1 MKTPRK
7 NENKAYKRVS
17 CISFIS
23 KSSGSSVCIE
33 LGFWK
38 KQFFGGQSEEL
49 PVGWFITGWFTVM
62 GLMEKGFNN
71 TNVYFPSG
79 H

>member
-23 KSSGSSVCIE
+23 KSSGSSICIE

-49 PVGWFITGWFTVM
+49 PVGWFITG
-62 GLMEKGFNN
+62 
-71 TNVYFPSG
+71 
-79 H
+79 